1 MKDSVTTLT
10 ETIPRLSLQMDG
22 LKKWTITSDA
32 NGWYDVGKVLRGS
45 IGDDKYFA
53 YQNEIDVSGWG
64 NQGLSFFPM
73 QAGVQE
79 GSFFTYLIDDT
90 LQVMDII
97 SDSPLDVNA
106 FVSMNWQAYPD
117 ITVPALLQQQPYPA
131 EDVINPPLGW
141 ENVLYG
147 NLRALQ
153 HNDNLQGT
161 MVLPVHSNDFGS
173 MNPTATD
180 KLYITRLVNCGTG
193 STTQL
198 AGFTFIPPTRFIIKG
213 MLKSESDLSYIYRLK
228 DSFKTTQTDVGYNGL

>member
-10 ETIPRLSLQMDG
+10 ETVPFLSLQMDDNRD
-22 LKKWTITSDA
+22 WAVTEDA
-32 NGWYDVGKVLRGS
+32 NGWIDAGNLPVAYLGNNR
-45 IGDDKYFA
+45 YFV

-79 GSFFTYLIDDT
+79 GYSYTYLIDDT
-90 LQVMDII
+90 LQVIDLIT
-97 SDSPLDVNA
+97 DSPLDVGQYIQANLQA
-106 FVSMNWQAYPD
+106 FPF
-117 ITVPALLQQQPYPA
+117 ITLPALLEQPTATP
-131 EDVINPPLGW
+131 EERVFPPLGW
-141 ENVLYG
+141 ENILYG
-147 NLRALQ
+147 NSRLMQ

-161 MVLPVHSNDFGS
+161 IVLPINTNEFGS

-180 KLYITRLVNCGTG
+180 KLYITRIVNCQIGTTAQEG
-193 STTQL
+193 
-198 AGFTFIPPTRFIIKG
+198 GFCFVPPTRFIIKG